1 MSTGAIIV
9 AAASYSLLYPKINR
23 YTKAAVAIT
32 SKIMPITRSII
43 FSFCCNFY
51 FILSYSVFCQAL
63 FSIANFILTKNSI
76 LLIAKFDNMPYNNF
90 AESVFWYTKYFIIY
104 P

>member
-1 MSTGAIIV
+1 MF
-9 AAASYSLLYPKINR
+9 R
-23 YTKAAVAIT
+23 
-32 SKIMPITRSII
+32 
-43 FSFCCNFY
+43 F
-51 FILSYSVFCQAL
+51 LSSA

-90 AESVFWYTKYFIIY
+90 EESVFWYTKYFIIY